1 MRVDLVRAADVRCHA
16 MAELRPAAGV
26 TAVVG
31 PNGSGKTSLIEAVHL
46 GVRGIGLRPAGDA
59 RMVRDGADR
68 LGVRVEGEAGGAP
81 STTRVEL
88 ARGGRRIELDG
99 VEVDGRTLRERWA
112 AVVFIPDLLDLVKR
126 GPAVRRL
133 AMDRAIELAWPRFEE
148 HERAYRQ
155 AVEQR
160 NAALRHVRRG
170 GDPAELDPWDDQVA
184 ERGAVVVEARERL
197 VARLAPLFAERAAA
211 LGGDRPAALA
221 YRASVAGDAAAIRDA
236 LSEGRRRDIERQ
248 ATGAGPHL
256 DDLDVALDGRDA
268 RRSASQG
275 EQRTLVLAFLLAQ
288 AALVAEAR
296 GEPPLLLLDDVLSE
310 LDRGRRANLVGL
322 ARVHG
327 QTILTATGADGV
339 DALADQVHA
348 LGEAA

>member
-16 MAELRPAAGV
+16 MAELQPAAGV

-46 GVRGIGLRPAGDA
+46 GLRGIGLRPTGDA
-59 RMVRDGADR
+59 RMVRDGAAR
-68 LGVRVEGEAGGAP
+68 LGVRVEGEAGGAS

-99 VEVDGRTLRERWA
+99 VEVDGRALRERWA

-184 ERGAVVVEARERL
+184 ERGAVVAEARDRL
-197 VARLAPLFAERAAA
+197 VARLAPLFTERAAA
-211 LGGDRPAALA
+211 LGDDRPASLG
-221 YRASVAGDAAAIRDA
+221 YRASVPGTPRRSGPRWSRAAGATSSARPRAPGRTSTTSPSLSTGAMPGAAPRRASSA
-236 LSEGRRRDIERQ
+236 LSSWPSCSRRPRWWGRRAASRRCCSSTTCSRSSTASGGPTSSGSP
-248 ATGAGPHL
+248 ATT
-256 DDLDVALDGRDA
+256 A
-268 RRSASQG
+268 RRS
-275 EQRTLVLAFLLAQ
+275 
-288 AALVAEAR
+288 
-296 GEPPLLLLDDVLSE
+296 
-310 LDRGRRANLVGL
+310 
-322 ARVHG
+322 
-327 QTILTATGADGV
+327 
-339 DALADQVHA
+339 
-348 LGEAA
+348 

>member
-16 MAELRPAAGV
+16 MAEVRPDAGM
-26 TAVVG
+26 TAIVG
-31 PNGSGKTSLIEAVHL
+31 PTGSGKTSLLEAVHL
-46 GVRGIGLRPAGDA
+46 GLCGIGLRPAGDA
-59 RMVRDGADR
+59 RVVRDGAEH

-81 STTRVEL
+81 SATRVEL
-88 ARGGRRIELDG
+88 AKGGRRIELDG
-99 VEVDGRTLRERWA
+99 VAADSRALRERWA

-126 GPAVRRL
+126 GPAVRRV

-148 HERAYRQ
+148 HERAYRR

-170 GDPAELDPWDDQVA
+170 APAAEIDPWDDQVA
-184 ERGAVVVEARERL
+184 ECGAVVVEARDRL
-197 VARLAPLFAERAAA
+197 VARLSPLFAERAAA
-211 LGGDRPAALA
+211 LGGERPAVLA
-221 YRASVAGDAAAIRDA
+221 YRPSVAGDATA
-236 LSEGRRRDIERQ
+236 LRRALEEGRTRDVERQ
-248 ATGAGPHL
+248 TTGRGPHL
-256 DDLDVALDGRDA
+256 DDLDVAYDGRDA

-296 GEPPLLLLDDVLSE
+296 SEPPVLLLDDVLSE
-310 LDRGRRANLVGL
+310 LDRERRRRLVGL
-322 ARVHG
+322 ARDHG

-339 DALADQVHA
+339 DELADLVHV
-348 LGEAA
+348 LGEEA